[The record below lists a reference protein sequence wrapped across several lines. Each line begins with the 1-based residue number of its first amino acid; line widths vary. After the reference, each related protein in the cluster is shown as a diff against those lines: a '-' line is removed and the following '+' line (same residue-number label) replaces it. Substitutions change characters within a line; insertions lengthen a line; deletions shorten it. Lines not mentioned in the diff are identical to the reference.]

1 VEVSGEG
8 AAEGGFDVDE
18 LRPIQSGGLRQNV
31 SGSAAMR
38 VAVGSSPVEDAS
50 RSGHATRSAGEFLLV
65 IDYPFIAIGQLK
77 RKVINDI
84 FVDGGPNSG
93 IFA

>member
-1 VEVSGEG
+1 MEKERQK
-8 AAEGGFDVDE
+8 AASMSMNYV
-18 LRPIQSGGLRQNV
+18 PSNQGGLRQNV

-38 VAVGSSPVEDAS
+38 VAVDSSPVEGAS
-50 RSGHATRSAGEFLLV
+50 RSGNAAPSAGEFLLV

-77 RKVINDI
+77 RKVINNI
-84 FVDGGPNSG
+84 FVDGGPNFG

>member
-1 VEVSGEG
+1 MEKERQK
-8 AAEGGFDVDE
+8 AASMSMNYVVPSD
-18 LRPIQSGGLRQNV
+18 QGGLRQNA

-38 VAVGSSPVEDAS
+38 FVAGSSPVEDTS

>member
-1 VEVSGEG
+1 MKKERQKAALMSMNYVHPIKSGW
-8 AAEGGFDVDE
+8 
-18 LRPIQSGGLRQNV
+18 LRKNV

-38 VAVGSSPVEDAS
+38 VAGGSSPVEGAS
-50 RSGHATRSAGEFLLV
+50 CSGNAPRSAGEFLLI